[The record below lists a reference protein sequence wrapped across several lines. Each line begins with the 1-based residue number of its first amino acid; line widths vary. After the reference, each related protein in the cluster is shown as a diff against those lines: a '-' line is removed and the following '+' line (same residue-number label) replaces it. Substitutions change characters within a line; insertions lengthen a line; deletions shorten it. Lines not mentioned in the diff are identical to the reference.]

1 MAKGKKAVEVVL
13 VLVDMD
19 IDDDLFDDL
28 FCEWYSYF
36 CSFSFQKI
44 PFFSSFEY
52 LFVPRLLLLLVTD
65 EMIGI
70 LTVVGFR

>member
-13 VLVDMD
+13 MVMVDMD
-19 IDDDLFDDL
+19 IDDDL

-65 EMIGI
+65 GAEIIGI